1 MAVSDESFNVRG
13 GHVIGGCIVHT
24 GEELENYELN
34 RSKDLA
40 TDIRQCLGKIL
51 QRLVVNNWL
60 NNLPKYHSI

>member
-1 MAVSDESFNVRG
+1 MAVSDDSFNVRG

-40 TDIRQCLGKIL
+40 TEYKTMFGKDIAKACCE
-51 QRLVVNNWL
+51 
-60 NNLPKYHSI
+60 